1 MKAKFLVWPLTAA
14 LLVSCAHSTHM
25 KSDLRTPASAQEEP
39 TLVYITY
46 DRKDVRKDVKQEVSP
61 EKWATY
67 NGSRNN
73 GAGREDLLVKMWSA
87 NTRAR
92 STRGLRH
99 AACFRG
105 YADDV
110 QKSFFDEKNPAHSM
124 PGKKTQ
130 VPFTI
135 HSSDGIALGLKYEHA
150 RFGLLEFRLTRCDAG
165 KTQVSGSEV
174 AEAPQA
180 GGGSVDRSAPGGTL
194 PSSDQAPVDHSVNPQ
209 PVGKAPSV
217 NAAKGFTIEDKV
229 VNPPAT
235 LPKFLL
241 RADYQNSKRDAQP
254 FAWKGLNL
262 RDKKQALRA
271 ALLLQKYFYENMA
284 NQNPA
289 HPDQNFIAANNKSRY
304 WCHVPWLNVG
314 PSGREGVHGLTK
326 ELDMKPSSKISVYSA
341 ATAGTDWGVA
351 YFNAPGCETLG
362 DVFGSASNPAPTPNW
377 DRTQFKDGTV
387 SVKILFTTA
396 DFPAIKDAYSWT
408 ANVSDVGQTERS
420 LKKVRHVQ
428 MDISIKDSSFVG
440 LLPNM
445 SNWTM
450 FGFYYDP
457 NYDFET
463 ELKAEFG
470 GENPLKSI
478 PNLPAAL
485 FKMRPMGVQTGFDA
499 PATGDTILFGN
510 AQANGSGGRLNGPAD
525 NPRTS
530 CMGCH
535 ATAGHAVSM
544 VPGFLSEK
552 MYEPFHGQPNLDFNQ
567 QVALARRNFETEV
580 GK

>member
-1 MKAKFLVWPLTAA
+1 MKANFLGWPVAAA
-14 LLVSCAHSTHM
+14 LLISCAHSNHTG
-25 KSDLRTPASAQEEP
+25 SDMRTPASAQEEP
-39 TLVYITY
+39 TLVYINY

-61 EKWATY
+61 EKWALY
-67 NGSRNN
+67 NGARNN

-105 YADDV
+105 YADEV
-110 QKSFFDEKNPAHSM
+110 QKSFFDESNPAHHM
-124 PGKKTQ
+124 PGKKMQ
-130 VPFTI
+130 VPFTL
-135 HSSDGIALGLKYEHA
+135 HSADGIALGLKYEHP
-150 RFGLLEFRLTRCDAG
+150 RLGLLEFRLTRCDAG

-174 AEAPQA
+174 AGSPQA
-180 GGGSVDRSAPGGTL
+180 GGGSADRS
-194 PSSDQAPVDHSVNPQ
+194 APVDHSVTPQ
-209 PVGKAPSV
+209 PVGKAPMV
-217 NAAKGFTIEDKV
+217 NAAKGFSIEDKV
-229 VNPPAT
+229 LNAPAS
-235 LPKFLL
+235 LPKFVL
-241 RADYQNSKRDAQP
+241 RADYQNSKRDSQAFP
-254 FAWKGLNL
+254 WKGLNL

-284 NQNPA
+284 NQNSTN
-289 HPDQNFIAANNKSRY
+289 PDQNFIAANNKSRY

-341 ATAGTDWGVA
+341 ATPGTDWGVA

-362 DVFGSASNPAPTPNW
+362 DVFGNTAAPAATPNW
-377 DRTQFKDGTV
+377 ERTQFRDGTV

-440 LLPNM
+440 LMPNL

-470 GENPLKSI
+470 GENPLKAI

-535 ATAGHAVSM
+535 ATAGHSVSM